1 MDGQNIEDVDT
12 LLLRLQRERAALIDE
27 AMKKDGEL
35 ALMGKSNI
43 TKTDAERRRRTVAE
57 KKEIERK
64 AFNIKQQIR
73 CVEEG
78 RMSAAQQVKA
88 ELKELHEEVEECV
101 EQEIADAVADAPVT
115 DHAVIRWLERKHG
128 LDIQAMRRD
137 IYEEV
142 MGKGGKVYKN
152 GWFYKVVK
160 DGIVY
165 VVDSRNKT
173 VITCYVQT
181 NTMNNKWKEVGNGQA
196 QI

>member
-1 MDGQNIEDVDT
+1 M
-12 LLLRLQRERAALIDE
+12 
-27 AMKKDGEL
+27 
-35 ALMGKSNI
+35 
-43 TKTDAERRRRTVAE
+43 
-57 KKEIERK
+57 
-64 AFNIKQQIR
+64 
-73 CVEEG
+73 
-78 RMSAAQQVKA
+78 KA